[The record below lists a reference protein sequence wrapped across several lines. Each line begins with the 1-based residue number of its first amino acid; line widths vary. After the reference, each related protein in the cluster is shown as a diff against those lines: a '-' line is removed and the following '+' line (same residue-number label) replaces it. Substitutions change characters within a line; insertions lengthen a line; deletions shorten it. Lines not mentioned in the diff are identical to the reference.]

1 MPNELPIQMR
11 DEDFRDCLN
20 SLQRNG
26 EGFRSIVYAFIVAYG
41 TLMLWALNAIVYPIE
56 QDRLGLLQKSAVDVL
71 GCIPSAG
78 EGLPTSDLCKNMLN
92 NTAIGYLQSRAGSHD
107 APTVLKLENIEME
120 YLKQQ
125 IAYQY
130 ARSAQTA
137 ELTVPFVGIS
147 SDRNWLWLINV
158 MIGIFLLYL
167 IRDSLT
173 NLQRLLHFLH
183 TDSQKV
189 ARDDAD
195 QYVRTN
201 LILMAQVITSARKRA
216 TNRKLDNLKCRF
228 SLKVM
233 VMLMIFSAPL
243 LLSGLVVYDWVWF
256 VYVNK
261 EGMSDISGNINQ
273 NVFDFLWFLTST
285 LREPSH
291 SGFISEPEFLGGIIT
306 MIIVVW
312 EIKLILTISGL
323 LGDLSC
329 LNWNMQRLR
338 NEVQSDV

>member
-1 MPNELPIQMR
+1 MR

-41 TLMLWALNAIVYPIE
+41 TLLLWALNAIVYPVE
-56 QDRLGLLQKSAVDVL
+56 QNRLGLLQKSAVDVL
-71 GCIPSAG
+71 GCIPSPG
-78 EGLPTSDLCKNMLN
+78 EDLPTSDLCKNMLN
-92 NTAIGYLQSRAGSHD
+92 DTAIGYLQSRAGNHD
-107 APTVLKLENIEME
+107 APTVSKLENIEME

-130 ARSAQTA
+130 ARAAQTA

-167 IRDSLT
+167 IRDSLA
-173 NLQRLLHFLH
+173 NLQRMLHFMYSD
-183 TDSQKV
+183 TQKV
-189 ARDDAD
+189 ARVDAN
-195 QYVRTN
+195 QFVRTN

-216 TNRKLDNLKCRF
+216 ANRKLDDLKCRF

-243 LLSGLVVYDWVWF
+243 LVSGLVVYDWVWF
-256 VYVNK
+256 VYENK
-261 EGMSDISGNINQ
+261 GGMSDISGSVNQ
-273 NVFDFLWFLTST
+273 YVFNFLWFLTST
-285 LREPSH
+285 LREPSR

-306 MIIVVW
+306 VIIVVW
-312 EIKLILTISGL
+312 EIKLVLTISGL
-323 LGDLSC
+323 LGDLSY
-329 LNWNMQRLR
+329 LHWNMQRLR
-338 NEVQSDV
+338 DEVQSDV